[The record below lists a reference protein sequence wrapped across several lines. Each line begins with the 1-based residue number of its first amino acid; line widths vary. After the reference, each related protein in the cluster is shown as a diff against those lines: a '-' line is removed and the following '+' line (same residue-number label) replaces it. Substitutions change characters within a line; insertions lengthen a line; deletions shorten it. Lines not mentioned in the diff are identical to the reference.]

1 MGIFLRGEVWWFE
14 YRTRSVRVVRSTGFR
29 RKDRKRAQAV
39 YDAVRLGFRT
49 RPQKSAME
57 GILGAIYGAV
67 QPDAG
72 LPLASVG
79 RVYENWCRGKG
90 RVVAPQTDVNRRNL
104 LARFVAWAD
113 GRGVTDARSV
123 SVAVA
128 RDFVAGL
135 RASGLSNKTLR
146 TYAQYLG
153 GIWRAVGQ
161 MVGDLHNPWPPACP
175 DDDGSSV
182 RRAAFAPDEERRVLS
197 CARDVGHGWWLASM
211 VSRWTGLR
219 YGDVARLAWENVD
232 LAHRVMTVTPSKTR
246 RHGVRVVIPIAK
258 PLLDALAA
266 ELRGRAREEGFVL
279 PEHAVAYPKPMEP
292 PFSDVL
298 RCAGLDAAVYTF
310 HSWRHTFR
318 TRLAEAGVSDEVAR
332 RLGGWTN
339 TGMAA
344 HYDHASHL
352 AEMRDAVDRMSATT
366 GA

>member
-1 MGIFLRGEVWWFE
+1 MGIFLRGSMWWFE
-14 YRTRSVRVVRSTGFR
+14 YRTSAVRVVRSTGFR
-29 RKDRKRAQAV
+29 KSDRAKAQAV

-113 GRGVTDARSV
+113 GRGVSDARAV

-135 RASGLSNKTLR
+135 RSSGLSNKTLR

-182 RRAAFAPDEERRVLS
+182 RRASVRRTM
-197 CARDVGHGWWLASM
+197 CAT
-211 VSRWTGLR
+211 SRPIVR
-219 YGDVARLAWENVD
+219 E
-232 LAHRVMTVTPSKTR
+232 PSRADSR
-246 RHGVRVVIPIAK
+246 RA
-258 PLLDALAA
+258 
-266 ELRGRAREEGFVL
+266 
-279 PEHAVAYPKPMEP
+279 
-292 PFSDVL
+292 
-298 RCAGLDAAVYTF
+298 AAVSLSSGTITF
-310 HSWRHTFR
+310 TSSLFIVRSP
-318 TRLAEAGVSDEVAR
+318 LCGE
-332 RLGGWTN
+332 
-339 TGMAA
+339 
-344 HYDHASHL
+344 
-352 AEMRDAVDRMSATT
+352 
-366 GA
+366 